1 MERMDSTRLRD
12 RLLRAG
18 RRLQQRKRR
27 PWFDGRARPEDR
39 EAVER
44 LIREGHDELRKR

>member
-1 MERMDSTRLRD
+1 MERMNLTRLLD

-27 PWFDGRARPEDR
+27 PWIDGRARPEDR

-44 LIREGHDELRKR
+44 LIREGYDELKKG